1 MTRHSR
7 LLVGGAAIAVAAA
20 LTACSTTPST
30 GGPSTSAASP
40 APTSVGTSSPSP
52 SSTTPAG
59 PRVTE
64 SNPPGD
70 IPDNQAFVAF
80 TPTGQHVS
88 VKVPEGW
95 ARTSTGDVTTFTDKL
110 NQVSFTVTTASKA
123 PSIDTVRATDIPILQ
138 QSVPKFAM
146 GSIKSVQRA
155 SQSVL
160 LLTYQGDSAP
170 NEVTGKVVRDAFERY
185 VFFHAG
191 QRLDLTLSGPT
202 NADNVDPWKIV
213 SDSVRWTR

>member
-7 LLVGGAAIAVAAA
+7 LLLGGAAIAVAAA

-30 GGPSTSAASP
+30 GGATTSAPSA
-40 APTSVGTSSPSP
+40 APTSGGASNASP

-80 TPTGQHVS
+80 TPAGQHVS

-110 NQVSFTVTTASKA
+110 NQVSFTVTSASTA
-123 PSIDTVRATDIPILQ
+123 PSVDTVRATDVPTLQ

-146 GSIKSVQRA
+146 GSITSVQRA
-155 SQSVL
+155 GQPVIL
-160 LLTYQGDSAP
+160 ATYQGDSAP

-213 SDSVRWTR
+213 SDSVRWTP